1 MYIFRRVLFVL
12 TILLLLSSQQAGAKV
27 LQWHYGVQGFS
38 DSARILM
45 EQQTAHL
52 MDSLLSVH
60 PMLSSHNVVS
70 GIADRHVFTDRT
82 GDFYLLLF
90 LCFSLGVIRVVDT
103 RYFSN
108 LWKAFFNPTLSNRQ
122 LKDQLQSAGISN
134 LLMNIFF
141 AMSAGIYVYYLIKL
155 LRPQHGIMLAAPL
168 FVSLLILG
176 MVAIYAAKY
185 AVVMFSGWAFKVET
199 MTEHYLFNVF
209 LINKILSIVL
219 IPFIV
224 VISFG
229 APEWAHP
236 AVVLSFIAISFLF
249 INRYIRSWQV
259 FGSFFEYSKFHF
271 FTYLCASELL
281 PLAVLMKLL
290 VRGLLF
296 Y

>member
-1 MYIFRRVLFVL
+1 MHILRRFLFV
-12 TILLLLSSQQAGAKV
+12 IFVLLLLPCQQAGAKV
-27 LQWHYGVQGFS
+27 LQWHYGVQRFS
-38 DSARILM
+38 DSALVQM
-45 EQQTAHL
+45 EKSSGLL

-60 PMLSSHNVVS
+60 PMLAGHGIVS
-70 GIADRHVFTDRT
+70 GMANKHVFTDKT
-82 GDFYLLLF
+82 GDFYMVLLL
-90 LCFSLGVIRVVDT
+90 CFALGVIRIVDS

-108 LWKAFFNPTLSNRQ
+108 LWKAFFNTTLSNRQ
-122 LKDQLQSAGISN
+122 LKDQLQTAGIPN

-141 AMSAGIYVYYLIKL
+141 AMSAGIYVYYVIKL
-155 LRPQHGIMLAAPL
+155 VSPLHGLTMPAPL

-176 MVAIYAAKY
+176 MMGIYAAKY

-219 IPFIV
+219 IPFIII
-224 VISFG
+224 ISFA

-236 AVVLSFIAISFLF
+236 AVALSFVVISVLF
-249 INRYIRSWQV
+249 VNRYIRSWQV

>member
-1 MYIFRRVLFVL
+1 MCIPRRFLFVL
-12 TILLLLSSQQAGAKV
+12 TVLLFLSSLQAEAKV
-27 LQWHYGVQGFS
+27 LQWHYGVQRFS

-45 EQQTAHL
+45 DQQSAHL
-52 MDSLLSVH
+52 MDSFLAAH
-60 PMLSSHNVVS
+60 PMLASKNFVS
-70 GIADRHVFTDRT
+70 GIANRHTFTDKT

-90 LCFSLGVIRVVDT
+90 LCLTLGVIRLVDA
-103 RYFSN
+103 RYFGN

-134 LLMNIFF
+134 LVMNIFF
-141 AMSAGIYVYYLIKL
+141 AMSAGIYVYYVVKL
-155 LRPQHGIMLAAPL
+155 LSPQHGEMLYGPL
-168 FVSLLILG
+168 FISLLILG
-176 MVAIYAAKY
+176 MMAIYAAKY
-185 AVVMFSGWAFKVET
+185 AVVMFTGWAFKVET

-219 IPFIV
+219 IPFV
-224 VISFG
+224 VIISFA
-229 APEWAHP
+229 APDWAHLS
-236 AVVLSFIAISFLF
+236 VVLSFVVISLLF

-290 VRGLLF
+290 VRGLLS

>member
-1 MYIFRRVLFVL
+1 MYILRRILFV
-12 TILLLLSSQQAGAKV
+12 IMVLLSLLPYRAEAKV
-27 LQWHYGVQGFS
+27 LQWHYGVQRFS
-38 DSARILM
+38 DSAGMLM

-52 MDSLLSVH
+52 MDSLLFVH
-60 PMLSSHNVVS
+60 PMLASHNIVS
-70 GIADRHVFTDRT
+70 GMAERHVYTDRT

-90 LCFSLGVIRVVDT
+90 LCFCLGVIRVIDT

-108 LWKAFFNPTLSNRQ
+108 LLKAFANPTLSNRQ
-122 LKDQLQSAGISN
+122 LKDQLQTAGIPN

-141 AMSAGIYVYYLIKL
+141 AMSAGIYVYFVIKL
-155 LRPQHGIMLAAPL
+155 LRPQNGHMLAAPL
-168 FVSLLILG
+168 FVLLLISG
-176 MVAIYAAKY
+176 MMAIYAGKY
-185 AVVMFSGWAFKVET
+185 AIVMFSGWAFKVET

-209 LINKILSIVL
+209 LMNKILSVVL

-224 VISFG
+224 VISFA

-236 AVVLSFIAISFLF
+236 AVILSFIVIIFLF
-249 INRYIRSWQV
+249 VNRYIRSWQV

-281 PLAVLMKLL
+281 PMAVLMKLL